1 MQLTVDIPEKD
12 LVEFG
17 KESIQQ
23 EIQRMLKWLQIKQSF
38 KKISE
43 GLIKIDEKSYY
54 NDLKKIRESS
64 WDEYK
69 KDIL

>member
-38 KKISE
+38 KKVSE
-43 GLIKIDEKSYY
+43 GLKKIDEKSYY